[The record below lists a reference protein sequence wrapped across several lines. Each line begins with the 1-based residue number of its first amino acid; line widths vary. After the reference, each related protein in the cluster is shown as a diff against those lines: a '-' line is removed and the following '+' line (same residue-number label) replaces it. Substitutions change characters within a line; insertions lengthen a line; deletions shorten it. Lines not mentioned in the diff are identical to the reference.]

1 MTDRVYAVCGESSA
15 MVISMV
21 CAAEPSRFVLQ
32 GKPLGVCN
40 MYESYSPLN
49 RAGST
54 PNSDG
59 MSLTAVLAVFD
70 SDI

>member
-1 MTDRVYAVCGESSA
+1 MTDRVCTVCGESSA
-15 MVISMV
+15 MMIWMV
-21 CAAEPSRFVLQ
+21 YAAEPSIFALQ
-32 GKPLGVCN
+32 GKPLGLCS
-40 MYESYSPLN
+40 MHEAESPIN
-49 RAGST
+49 RAGTT